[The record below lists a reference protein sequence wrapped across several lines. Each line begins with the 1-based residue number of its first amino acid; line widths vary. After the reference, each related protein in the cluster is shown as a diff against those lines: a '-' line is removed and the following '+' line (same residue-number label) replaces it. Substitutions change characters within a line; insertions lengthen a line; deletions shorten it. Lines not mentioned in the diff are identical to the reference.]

1 VTKFVF
7 VNPFFL
13 LTPYTVRICFFHTLH
28 RKVKLKK
35 KRKYI
40 MPHIKFLFAAAAL
53 SALAFT
59 PLAIAED
66 ANPGADAAYAEM
78 QQMLGGVPTFVK
90 SFPKA
95 GIAGA
100 WAEVRDLQF
109 SDKTALDAKTKA
121 LIGLAVAAQIPCTY
135 CIYEDTLGAKRAG
148 ASDQEIQEAVAV
160 SALTRHWSTVYNG
173 MQIDL
178 EGFKKEMG
186 GM

>member
-1 VTKFVF
+1 MSRIQS
-7 VNPFFL
+7 L
-13 LTPYTVRICFFHTLH
+13 LT
-28 RKVKLKK
+28 
-35 KRKYI
+35 
-40 MPHIKFLFAAAAL
+40 AAAL
-53 SALAFT
+53 AALAAVPF
-59 PLAIAED
+59 AMAED
-66 ANPGADAAYAEM
+66 SNPAADAAYAEM
-78 QQMLGGVPTFVK
+78 TQMLGGVPTFVK

-109 SDKTALDAKTKA
+109 SDKTALNAKTKA
-121 LIGLAVAAQIPCTY
+121 LIGLAVAAQIPCSY

-148 ASDQEIQEAVAV
+148 ATDQEIQEAVAV

-178 EGFKKEMG
+178 EQFKKEMG

>member
-1 VTKFVF
+1 MSRIKSLVT
-7 VNPFFL
+7 
-13 LTPYTVRICFFHTLH
+13 ISA
-28 RKVKLKK
+28 
-35 KRKYI
+35 
-40 MPHIKFLFAAAAL
+40 FAALAAMPI
-53 SALAFT
+53 AF
-59 PLAIAED
+59 AED
-66 ANPGADAAYAEM
+66 ANPSADAAYAEM

-109 SDKTALDAKTKA
+109 SDKTALNAKTKA

-135 CIYEDTLGAKRAG
+135 CIYEDTVSAKRAG
-148 ASDQEIQEAVAV
+148 ATEEEIQEAVAV
-160 SALTRHWSTVYNG
+160 SAITRHWSTVYNG

-178 EGFKKEMG
+178 EQFKKEMG

>member
-1 VTKFVF
+1 MSRIQS
-7 VNPFFL
+7 L
-13 LTPYTVRICFFHTLH
+13 LST
-28 RKVKLKK
+28 
-35 KRKYI
+35 
-40 MPHIKFLFAAAAL
+40 AALAAL
-53 SALAFT
+53 SAIPFAL
-59 PLAIAED
+59 AED
-66 ANPGADAAYAEM
+66 ANPAAEAAYAEM

-90 SFPKA
+90 AFPKA

-109 SDKTALDAKTKA
+109 SDRTALNAKTKA

-135 CIYEDTLGAKRAG
+135 CIYEDTVAAKRAG
-148 ASDQEIQEAVAV
+148 ASEQEIQEAVAV